1 MIEDEDEELT
11 KLIKRFKRYT
21 AFNRVLGE
29 VGKQAAI
36 YGYGCMLAYVD
47 KNGEFDFIEVEPY
60 ACYIADDLA
69 ARRVLPCYKEE
80 EQKTVR
86 FEVYDE
92 KNVYILEGASEH
104 TLEIIEEKPH
114 MFDGIPLFK
123 VKNNKE
129 EINEFYRVR
138 KLIDGLDKLYSD
150 LSSEIEQFRLAYLK
164 FMGTEPDKE
173 AILQMVQTGAIV
185 LPPDSDVDFITKA
198 MAITEVL
205 ELIKKEEKNLF
216 KFAMSYDPTDVE
228 YAGQLTNLGIF
239 FRMSLINNNCRNT
252 IHYFTEGLYTL
263 FEFYSQYLEKKGI
276 KLDPYEVDFQFTL
289 ETPRNL
295 EEEAQIQKTLDGIV
309 STETRMKLASFIE
322 NPTEEKKRLDDEL
335 SSVTSDDYS
344 FGSDVY
350 DREE

>member
-1 MIEDEDEELT
+1 
-11 KLIKRFKRYT
+11 
-21 AFNRVLGE
+21 
-29 VGKQAAI
+29 
-36 YGYGCMLAYVD
+36 
-47 KNGEFDFIEVEPY
+47 
-60 ACYIADDLA
+60 
-69 ARRVLPCYKEE
+69 
-80 EQKTVR
+80 
-86 FEVYDE
+86 
-92 KNVYILEGASEH
+92 
-104 TLEIIEEKPH
+104 
-114 MFDGIPLFK
+114 
-123 VKNNKE
+123 
-129 EINEFYRVR
+129 
-138 KLIDGLDKLYSD
+138 
-150 LSSEIEQFRLAYLK
+150 
-164 FMGTEPDKE
+164 
-173 AILQMVQTGAIV
+173 V